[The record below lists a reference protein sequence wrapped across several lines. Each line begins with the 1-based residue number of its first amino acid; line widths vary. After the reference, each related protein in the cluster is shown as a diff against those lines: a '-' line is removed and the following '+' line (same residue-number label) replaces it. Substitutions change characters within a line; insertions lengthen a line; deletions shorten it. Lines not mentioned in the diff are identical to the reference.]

1 MKGRSSMAVS
11 KHKRRDTW
19 YASFYYQDWTGE
31 RRRKKK
37 EGFATKKEAL
47 AFQREFL
54 ERSAGQC
61 TMSFASFAKIYLN
74 YCQKRVKPSTYTTK
88 EVAFRRYL
96 LPYFS
101 ELAMADIE
109 PRQVHS
115 WQEQLAQDAAHLS
128 GGYKKYIHSQLA
140 AVFHF
145 AERYYYLGRNPL
157 KQCSAPDGNDE
168 NERRKMRFW
177 TLAQFKSF
185 AGELYR
191 KSPEYVIFHLL
202 FWTGLRRGEMLALRP
217 ESFDFEQKRLT
228 IERNL
233 VYIKGIKHMTTP
245 KTKYSRRSI
254 CLPDFLLDMVDSYI
268 KRSKI
273 AQGSRIFDV
282 HPSKLGRCIRRICK
296 EIGLPP
302 ISLHGFR
309 HSHASMLI
317 EQGVQPLLIAER
329 LGHRDVQ
336 VTLKVYSHLY
346 PHKHRALAEQ
356 LNRLYER

>member
-1 MKGRSSMAVS
+1 MAVS
-11 KHKRRDTW
+11 KHKRRDSW

-37 EGFATKKEAL
+37 EGFATKKDAQ
-47 AFQREFL
+47 AFQRKFL

-128 GGYKKYIHSQLA
+128 GGYKKYIYSQLA

-185 AGELYR
+185 AAKLGR
-191 KSPEYVIFHLL
+191 SSQEYLIFQLL

-217 ESFDFEQKRLT
+217 DSFDFAQKCLNV
-228 IERNL
+228 ERNL
-233 VYIKGIKHMTTP
+233 TYVSGTRHMTTP
-245 KTKYSRRSI
+245 KTKSSRRTI
-254 CLPDFLLDMVDSYI
+254 TLPDFLLAMVKRYIARHSIEQNAQLFEIHPGRLLRCI
-268 KRSKI
+268 KR
-273 AQGSRIFDV
+273 
-282 HPSKLGRCIRRICK
+282 ICG
-296 EIGLPP
+296 EIGLSP

-317 EQGVQPLLIAER
+317 EQGVQPMVIAER
-329 LGHRDVQ
+329 LGHGSVQ

-346 PHKHRALAEQ
+346 PHKHRELAER
-356 LNRLYER
+356 LNSLHER